1 MNIVEIITKL
11 LGSGDTLSKIAALLG
26 IGEDQAGKAVGA
38 AVPSLLAGLIGA
50 TSKPEGAS
58 QLAGLLSQ
66 QAPNALDDVGSVLTS
81 GASAG
86 LGDGN
91 PLSSLLGSAGLGQLS
106 RVISKFTGVNEAT
119 VGKLMGMLAPMVL
132 GVLGKQAKGLDAG
145 GLTSLLSGQ
154 ASHIS
159 SALPSGLGNMLSSA
173 VPSLGSVLGNA
184 GAAASSAVQAG
195 TAAAAGAARQAEAAA
210 AGAARQAEAAASPLK
225 KLLIPLILAV
235 LAFFLVQKMCRKAPE
250 VANQATAAA
259 GQAAAAAGAAVDG
272 MADQLKF
279 TGDVTGLIKDATT
292 AVGTIKDEAGA
303 TAALPKLKD
312 ISTKLAGLKPMW
324 SKLPAPAQKAVA
336 DSLRP
341 LIEKLREAVKPV
353 LALPV
358 VGASLKP
365 VVDEVLTALDGFAP
379 AA

>member
-11 LGSGDTLSKIAALLG
+11 LGSGDTMSKIAALLG

-50 TSKPEGAS
+50 TSKPQGAS

-86 LGDGN
+86 LGEGN
-91 PLSSLLGSAGLGQLS
+91 PLNSLLGGAGLGQLS
-106 RVISKFTGVNEAT
+106 GVISKFTGVNEAT

-145 GLTSLLSGQ
+145 GLTSLLAGQ
-154 ASHIS
+154 ASHIT

-173 VPSLGSVLGNA
+173 VPSLGGVLGNA
-184 GAAASSAVQAG
+184 GAAASSAVQA
-195 TAAAAGAARQAEAAA
+195 TTTAA

-235 LAFFLVQKMCRKAPE
+235 LAFFLVQKMCRKTPE
-250 VANQATAAA
+250 VAN
-259 GQAAAAAGAAVDG
+259 QAAAAAGAAVDG

-292 AVGTIKDEAGA
+292 AVGSIKDEAGA
-303 TAALPKLKD
+303 TAALPKPKD

-324 SKLPAPAQKAVA
+324 AKLPAPAQTAVA

-341 LIEKLREAVKPV
+341 LIAKLREAVKPV

-358 VGASLKP
+358 VGASLQP